1 MVEHASQRQL
11 LTHSSRELLRKCSA
25 FLFQPEPRD
34 EPVRRGGAILNPVQH
49 TAEFEMF
56 LDGEVLEEFG
66 LVGDEAEAR
75 FRHLGLFTEVDA
87 AHSHLSGI
95 RPRDA
100 GEHVQRRGFAGP
112 VPAEQADDLSGLDAE
127 GEIIHG
133 FYRAEAFGE
142 MTCFNHAR
150 LTGVKWCS
158 LNRHGK
164 VWRRKTIERPW
175 S

>member
-11 LTHSSRELLRKCSA
+11 LTHSSRELFRERSA

-34 EPVRRGGAILNPVQH
+34 KTVSRGGAILNPVQH
-49 TAEFEMF
+49 PAEFEMF
-56 LDGEVLEEFG
+56 FDGEVLEEFG
-66 LVGDEAEAR
+66 LVGDETEAR

-87 AHSHLSGI
+87 AHSHLTGI
-95 RPRDA
+95 RPCDA
-100 GEHVQRRGFAGP
+100 GEHVQRRGFASP
-112 VPAEQADDLSGLDAE
+112 VPAEEADDLSGLDAE

-133 FYRAEAFGE
+133 LYRAEAFGE

-150 LTGVKWCS
+150 LTGVKW
-158 LNRHGK
+158 LFAERAPKGTA
-164 VWRRKTIERPW
+164 RQTIAG